1 MRDRNLELITLI
13 VEYDS
18 EKGSQSENDILDTTL
33 VDLSVLT
40 LIRVGQTVS
49 FSVVSALW
57 GNQNRLQIFVLS
69 DRKKSHLEDEYC

>member
-49 FSVVSALW
+49 FSVVSAL
-57 GNQNRLQIFVLS
+57 
-69 DRKKSHLEDEYC
+69 